1 MTDHPTVAVLPG
13 DDAAPE
19 AVHAVMTVLQAMEL
33 PVEWRILPD
42 GEEIARTM
50 SREEGEALVRSAA
63 DESDTVLFGSTNGQT
78 PGVGY
83 FRWGRETYANVRPIR
98 WRPGFRSPLA
108 QPEGIDYVIV
118 RENLEDLYA
127 GIEGDLAEVA
137 ASGLADGPRVGGV
150 SRTPIAGGF
159 QHFGEAEGRYAIK
172 YFTRANVE
180 RVAHFACRLAQRRRE
195 QGHPGKL
202 TCSAKTNVLRRSD
215 GWFVEIAGE
224 VAAGY
229 PDIEFETFIAD
240 DFARRLV
247 ASPHDLDVVLLPNL
261 YGDIFSDEGAGT
273 IGGLGLAPS
282 GCFGDNWAYFESVHG
297 TAPDIAGQH
306 RINPTATMLS
316 AAMML
321 DHLGLSEQAAQLE
334 RAVET
339 TYAAADR
346 LTPDQGGHA
355 TTEQFA
361 EAVLDALASA

>member
-1 MTDHPTVAVLPG
+1 MTTTQPTVGVLPG

-19 AVHAVMTVLQAMEL
+19 AVHATTAVLQAMEL
-33 PVEWRILPD
+33 PLSWEILPD
-42 GEEIARTM
+42 GVDLARDM
-50 SREEGEALVRSAA
+50 SREEGERLVIDTAERC
-63 DESDTVLFGSTNGQT
+63 DTVLFGSTNGQT

-83 FRWGRETYANVRPIR
+83 FRWGKQTFANVRPIK

-127 GIEGDLAEVA
+127 GIEGDLSEVA
-137 ASGLADGPRVGGV
+137 ASGLADRPRFGGV
-150 SRTPIAGGF
+150 SRTRVPGGF
-159 QHFGEAEGRYAIK
+159 GHFADNEGRYAIK

-180 RVAHFACRLAQRRRE
+180 RVAHFACRLTQRRKQ

-202 TCSAKTNVLRRSD
+202 TCSAKTNVLSRTD
-215 GWFVEIAGE
+215 GWFVEIAAE
-224 VAAGY
+224 VASGY
-229 PDIEFETFIAD
+229 AEVEFETFIAD

-282 GCFGDNWAYFESVHG
+282 GCFGDDWAYFESVHG
-297 TAPDIAGQH
+297 TAPDIAGMH

-321 DHLGLSEQAAQLE
+321 DHLGLSEQGAALE
-334 RAVET
+334 RAIESV
-339 TYAAADR
+339 YAAAAR
-346 LTPDQGGHA
+346 LTPDQGGSA
-355 TTEQFA
+355 STEEFA
-361 EAVLDALASA
+361 EAVIDAL